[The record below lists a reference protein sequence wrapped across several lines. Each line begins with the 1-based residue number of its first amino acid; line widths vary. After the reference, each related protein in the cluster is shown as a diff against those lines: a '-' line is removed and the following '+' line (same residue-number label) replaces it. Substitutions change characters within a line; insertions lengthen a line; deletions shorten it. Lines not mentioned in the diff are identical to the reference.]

1 MYEYVFA
8 WWMPNRSE
16 PINFTNYTD
25 GQLTPNFTLYAV
37 DDIFKFAA
45 FSSSF
50 SGYVIQFSSHLISSH
65 LIANRLP
72 LWLSTSTLWSL
83 LMSSLVFNAS
93 TQQVQNVYISFTL
106 LFNIVRKPKEKKQN
120 QHKNENFL
128 KEVEKKRNS
137 KNNSFWCCNIL
148 CYYDASS
155 IRIWFWFTFFFS
167 PIYIHLICLAVCRL
181 LNR

>member
-1 MYEYVFA
+1 MYGYVYV

-65 LIANRLP
+65 CEPIAFMAFYLNALIFDDEQF
-72 LWLSTSTLWSL
+72 
-83 LMSSLVFNAS
+83 SS
-93 TQQVQNVYISFTL
+93 
-106 LFNIVRKPKEKKQN
+106 
-120 QHKNENFL
+120 
-128 KEVEKKRNS
+128 
-137 KNNSFWCCNIL
+137 
-148 CYYDASS
+148 
-155 IRIWFWFTFFFS
+155 
-167 PIYIHLICLAVCRL
+167 
-181 LNR
+181 